1 MTVNGGTLNLTLV
14 KNILKAGDQVV
25 VLTSDNQSFIIYD
38 KVVYQ

>member
-1 MTVNGGTLNLTLV
+1 MNIETLE
-14 KNILKAGDQVV
+14 NILKVGDQVV